1 MGKRDVGAR
10 GVGFFAAQVA
20 KPAEGG
26 CGSSARSAFGSS
38 GPAASGLVSAR
49 NFGGKRADH
58 VYFTPEHEATHKA
71 PLAPVWL
78 KAATGHAAFPRDDLT
93 RICEGY
99 KLDMV
104 WASAPG

>member
-1 MGKRDVGAR
+1 MYLRAIS
-10 GVGFFAAQVA
+10 AANA
-20 KPAEGG
+20 
-26 CGSSARSAFGSS
+26 
-38 GPAASGLVSAR
+38 LIVS
-49 NFGGKRADH
+49 
-58 VYFTPEHEATHKA
+58 YFTPEHEATHKA

>member
-1 MGKRDVGAR
+1 MRHLAVHLR
-10 GVGFFAAQVA
+10 T
-20 KPAEGG
+20 
-26 CGSSARSAFGSS
+26 S
-38 GPAASGLVSAR
+38 PAADALIVS
-49 NFGGKRADH
+49 
-58 VYFTPEHEATHKA
+58 YFTLEHEATHKA